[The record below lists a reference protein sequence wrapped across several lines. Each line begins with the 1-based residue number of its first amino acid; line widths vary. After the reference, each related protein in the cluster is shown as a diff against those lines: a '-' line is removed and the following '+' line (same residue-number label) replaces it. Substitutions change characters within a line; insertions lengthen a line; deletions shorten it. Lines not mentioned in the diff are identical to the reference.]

1 MAWSK
6 ESSTARG
13 YGFAWQKLRLV
24 ILERDCYLCQCAECA
39 KRQVPLPANE
49 VDHILPK
56 AQGGTDDESNLRAVN
71 TECHKRLTIAQK
83 GHKPAESLKFSAS
96 GRVVW

>member
-6 ESSTARG
+6 ESSHSRG
-13 YGFAWQKLRLV
+13 YGARWQKLRLH
-24 ILERDCYLCQCAECA
+24 ILARDFYLCQCAECA
-39 KRQVPLPANE
+39 KRQVPLPATE

-71 TECHKRLTIAQK
+71 KDCHKRITLEQQGK
-83 GHKPAESLKFSAS
+83 KPRPRIGAD
-96 GRVVW
+96 GWPVN